1 MDHFV
6 SVLIVI
12 FILIFS
18 TLPMFDSILLCV
30 LSNIVFRCAIQQ
42 LFSLQ
47 VGLPLTSTRAATAR
61 GKFHFLDAFTYQTP
75 PGRICS
81 APCSS
86 VTQREA
92 FSQLCDIA
100 VPIVAIALSSVSPF
114 NCLAM
119 LFHLSRNSKI
129 SPHVHVGLCCN
140 ANDKNVTVNRA
151 ISQTEVLSPALIF

>member
-1 MDHFV
+1 
-6 SVLIVI
+6 
-12 FILIFS
+12 
-18 TLPMFDSILLCV
+18 MFDSILLCV

-75 PGRICS
+75 PGRFSS

-100 VPIVAIALSSVSPF
+100 VPIVAIALSSVS
-114 NCLAM
+114 LAM

>member
-1 MDHFV
+1 
-6 SVLIVI
+6 
-12 FILIFS
+12 
-18 TLPMFDSILLCV
+18 MFDSILLCV

-75 PGRICS
+75 PGRISS

-100 VPIVAIALSSVSPF
+100 VPIVAIALSSVS
-114 NCLAM
+114 LAM

-129 SPHVHVGLCCN
+129 SPRVHVGLCCN